1 MAASHAAKNQRD
13 TIAPLRRHQKTA
25 KPLDPSPTIFI
36 GSPLTTA
43 GTAPVLFVEDDS
55 RKKGCI
61 APLPVICYSAGM
73 NNAIALAKKL
83 EREHGFNQP
92 QAEGIA
98 QAIHDHESEHLAT
111 KADLARLE
119 AKLDKLE
126 AKLDTRLAQMD
137 SKLET
142 SLAQMDTKLETSLA
156 QMDTRFAQMET
167 RFAQMDTK
175 LETGL
180 AQMDTKLET
189 SLAQMDTKLA
199 QLQVRLMTWTT
210 VLAGI
215 IIAVLKFT

>member
-13 TIAPLRRHQKTA
+13 TIAPLRRHQKTE
-25 KPLDPSPTIFI
+25 KPPDPSPTIFI

-61 APLPVICYSAGM
+61 APLPVICYSGGM

-83 EREHGFNQP
+83 EREHGFDQP

-119 AKLDKLE
+119 AKL
-126 AKLDTRLAQMD
+126 
-137 SKLET
+137 
-142 SLAQMDTKLETSLA
+142 
-156 QMDTRFAQMET
+156 
-167 RFAQMDTK
+167 
-175 LETGL
+175 ETG
-180 AQMDTKLET
+180 
-189 SLAQMDTKLA
+189 LAQMDTKLA

>member
-1 MAASHAAKNQRD
+1 MPPCRLFAGVVAASPAANNQRD

-43 GTAPVLFVEDDS
+43 GTDPVLFVEDDS
-55 RKKGCI
+55 RRKGCI
-61 APLPVICYSAGM
+61 APLPVICYSGGM

-83 EREHGFNQP
+83 EREHGFNQH

-142 SLAQMDTKLETSLA
+142 
-156 QMDTRFAQMET
+156 
-167 RFAQMDTK
+167 
-175 LETGL
+175 GL